1 MKILHVIT
9 TLDIGGAERL
19 MVDLLP
25 LLQQDGNQVD
35 LLLFNGVNT
44 PFKQELIKKGIHIHQ
59 LSCWKGI
66 KHHYEVYNPLNIFR
80 LKKYLDN
87 YDIIHTHNTAC
98 QYYVALASTFC
109 KRPILVTT
117 EHSTNNRRRSWKLFK
132 RIDELMYGKY
142 AAIVCISQQAST
154 NLIDYLGSPNKIH
167 TILNGVDVGRFF
179 KPLKDVSKNKE
190 FLISMIAAFRKEKDH
205 ETVLKAMALLPS
217 NYYLQLAGRDFDKK
231 VPLLKQM
238 CHDLGIE
245 NRVAFLG
252 ARSDIPNLLEKGDIA
267 LLSSVWEGLSLSNIE
282 GMSVDKPFIA
292 SDVNGLHEI
301 TEGYGILFPHE
312 DSDVLAKIIE
322 KLFTDKEYYNKIAT
336 SCYNRAQQFDIAKM
350 VERYE
355 KVYLEQ
361 EY

>member
-267 LLSSVWEGLSLSNIE
+267 LLSSVWEGLSLSSIE
-282 GMSVDKPFIA
+282 GMASGRPFIA
-292 SDVNGLHEI
+292 SDVDGLHEMV
-301 TEGYGILFPHE
+301 GGAGVLFPQGDATE
-312 DSDVLAKIIE
+312 LAKKIQWLCE
-322 KLFTDKEYYNKIAT
+322 HPEEYREVAKRCQERAKLY
-336 SCYNRAQQFDIAKM
+336 DITVMAENYSNLYKSI
-350 VERYE
+350 V
-355 KVYLEQ
+355 
-361 EY
+361 